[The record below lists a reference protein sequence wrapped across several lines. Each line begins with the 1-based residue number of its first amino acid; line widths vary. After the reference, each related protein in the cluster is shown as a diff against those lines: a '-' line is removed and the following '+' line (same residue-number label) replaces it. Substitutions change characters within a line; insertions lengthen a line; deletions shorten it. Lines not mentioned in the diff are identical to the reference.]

1 MYLRIIS
8 FFFISVLSIQ
18 AQDSTFISLNGII
31 VSANIIGSDIKTT
44 GRNVTIIDRK
54 MIEQSPVKTIDGILQ
69 YALNVDVRSRS
80 AMGVQADISIRGGH
94 YDQTLI
100 LLDGVKINDPQTGH
114 HSMNLPIPITQ
125 IERIE
130 LLQGG
135 ASRIFGPSAFSGIVN
150 IISKKIDKNS
160 IGFIGIGGENALRN
174 LGLNGQ
180 AIYKEFYFAAYLD
193 QQKSGDYIK
202 NTAFDKKIASLK
214 AGKNY
219 RNGFFEFSL
228 GSLSNKFGASNF
240 YHPKFDKQ
248 YEEVASVLATTSW
261 VHNFSNKL
269 IGTLRLNYR
278 KHTDLYDFNNYRNT
292 NKLAS
297 VNFHETDVFDG
308 EWKFKVLNRFGHSA
322 FGIEFRKESVLSNRL
337 GESLVENIAVKNY
350 SGIFYTKSK
359 IRNNASGFVEH
370 QKTWKNLTL
379 SAGSLL
385 NYNSQFG
392 FAFYPGAD
400 LTLKINKENILYS
413 TINRSLRF
421 PTFTELYLNT
431 STVKADPNLQPEKAL
446 TYEIGYKYFGKTL
459 NSNYSVFYRKTTDA
473 IDKVKRLNVGVPTME
488 NINDINMFGVEM
500 SQKIDFTALL
510 GTNFW
515 KSLNFN
521 YAFLQADRTEENFQ
535 SFYTLNYLRHKFS
548 AGLDITFIKKLNMGI
563 WYTFKNRKG
572 SYQWDAISPALAYNP
587 IHLVDERISYTIK
600 HTRVFMDI
608 NNVFDLKYFEHGFV
622 ELPGRWISGGFSI
635 EF

>member
-1 MYLRIIS
+1 MYLRII
-8 FFFISVLSIQ
+8 FFFILSVLSLQ
-18 AQDSTFISLNGII
+18 AQDSTSISLNGIL
-31 VSANIIGSDIKTT
+31 VSANIIGSDIKSS
-44 GRNVTIIDRK
+44 GRNVTIIDKK
-54 MIEQSPVKTIDGILQ
+54 MIEQSPTKTIDGILQ

-135 ASRIFGPSAFSGIVN
+135 ASRVFGPSAFSGVVN
-150 IISKKIDKNS
+150 IISKKIDKS
-160 IGFIGIGGENALRN
+160 TLGFIGIAGENALRN
-174 LGLNGQ
+174 LGIYGQ
-180 AIYKEFYFAAYLD
+180 TIYKEFYLAAYLD
-193 QQKSGDYIK
+193 QQKSGDYIA
-202 NTAFDKKIASLK
+202 NTAFDKRIASLK
-214 AGKNY
+214 AGKKY
-219 RNGFFEFSL
+219 RNGHLEFSL
-228 GSLSNKFGASNF
+228 GNLGNKFGASNF
-240 YHPKFDKQ
+240 YHPKFYNQ
-248 YEEVASVLATTSW
+248 YEEVASILAITTW
-261 VHNFSNKL
+261 VHNFSNNF

-278 KHTDLYDFNNYRNT
+278 KHSDLYDFDNYRNT
-292 NKLAS
+292 NKLSS
-297 VNFHETDVFDG
+297 VNFHQTDVYDG
-308 EWKFKVLNRFGHSA
+308 EWKFKLLNRFGQSA

-337 GESLVENIAVKNY
+337 GENLVKNIAILDY
-350 SGIFYTKSK
+350 PDIFYTKSK
-359 IRNNASGFVEH
+359 VRNNASGFVEH
-370 QKTWKNLTL
+370 QKTWKNLTI

-400 LTLKINKENILYS
+400 LTLKINKETVLYS
-413 TINRSLRF
+413 SINRSLRF

-431 STVKADPNLQPEKAL
+431 STVKADPNLKPEKAL
-446 TYEIGYKYFGKTL
+446 TYEIGYKYFGKVV

-473 IDKVKRLNVGVPTME
+473 IDKVKRLNVAVPTME
-488 NINDINMFGVEM
+488 NINDINMFGFEM
-500 SQKIDFTALL
+500 SQKVDFAAFLDTKFL
-510 GTNFW
+510 

-521 YAFLQADRTEENFQ
+521 YAFLQADRKEEGFQ

-548 AGLDITFIKKLNMGI
+548 AGLDITLLKKLNMGI

-572 SYQWDAISPALAYNP
+572 TYQWDAVSPALQYKP
-587 IHLVDERISYTIK
+587 IHLVDERISYTFK
-600 HTRVFMDI
+600 HARVFMDI
-608 NNVFDLKYFEHGFV
+608 NNIFDIKFFEHGFV
-622 ELPGRWISGGFSI
+622 ELPGRWISGGFSV